1 MSSDLEKGLVTVL
14 SSVGSPPVAL
24 AGGRIYPRTPQNA
37 TRPFIR
43 YTRISTSRNQSL
55 TGPVGVTEASV
66 QVDCMADTYADA
78 KSLADAVRVVLH
90 GYRGA
95 WGTLRAQLVHLQA
108 ENDFSEQDG
117 DKITHWVSQ
126 RYQVWT
132 NMS

>member
-1 MSSDLEKGLVTVL
+1 MSIELEKGLVTRL
-14 SSVGSPPVAL
+14 SGV

-43 YTRISTSRNQSL
+43 YQRITTTRQQSL
-55 TGPVGVTEASV
+55 SGAVGVTEATL
-66 QVDCMADTYADA
+66 QVDCMADTYEGAKTVADA
-78 KSLADAVRVVLH
+78 ARAALH
-90 GYRGA
+90 GYSGA
-95 WGTLRAQLVHLQA
+95 WGTLKAHLVHLQA

-117 DKITHWVSQ
+117 DKVTHWVSQ

>member
-1 MSSDLEKGLVTVL
+1 MSELEKGLVTML
-14 SSVGSPPVAL
+14 SSSGSPPVAL

-43 YTRISTSRNQSL
+43 YTRISAIRRQAL
-55 TGPVGVTEASV
+55 GGPVGVTEASV
-66 QVDCMADTYADA
+66 QVDCMADTYAGA
-78 KSLADAVRVVLH
+78 KALADSVRTLLH

-95 WGTLRAQLVHLQA
+95 WGTLKAHLVHLQT

-126 RYQVWT
+126 RYAVHT

>member
-1 MSSDLEKGLVTVL
+1 MSSELEKGLVSRL
-14 SSVGSPPVAL
+14 GSV

-43 YTRISTSRNQSL
+43 YTRIGTRRVLSL
-55 TGPVGVTEASV
+55 TGPVGTAEASL
-66 QVDCMADTYADA
+66 QVDCMDDTYAGA
-78 KSLADAVRVVLH
+78 KALADAVRALLH

-95 WGTLRAQLVHLQA
+95 WGTLNARLVSLNS

-117 DKITHWVSQ
+117 DKVTHWVSQ